1 MIALLRGY
9 KIYFLLKE
17 HCLYEIRKFG
27 TQSYGS
33 AHRRNKTS
41 KHASQT
47 QTPPDG
53 IDAAVRAF
61 RRSRRIGVFLWWQQ
75 EEETEDAYVAGRVV
89 QVTPQKGGTVRKV
102 LHDDTDAVKKGDVL
116 AVLDDDNDVLAYE
129 RAKNELVQAVR
140 QNRRQNAAT
149 SQAGAQVALRRADLA
164 RAQDDLRRRSAL
176 AESGAVSAEELA
188 HARTAVSQ
196 AQAAVKAAL
205 AEESSA
211 RAALGGD
218 VSLREQPEVQ
228 TAIGRLK
235 DAWLNLRRTQVR
247 APADGQVAK
256 RSVQV
261 GQQVAA
267 GAPLMAVV
275 PLSDVWV
282 DANFKETQ
290 LRHMKIGQPAE
301 LVSDLYGKQIVYRG
315 RVAGFSAGTG
325 SAFSLI
331 PAQNAT
337 GNWIKVVQRVPVR
350 IVLNREDV
358 DRHPLRIGLSMT
370 VKVDT
375 SAAGA
380 PVSKTPGAALP
391 EMESTDWSEVDRTVD
406 EILGQ
411 SAP

>member
-1 MIALLRGY
+1 MATHADETTIQNRQEADSAKVKRKRRLLVLTLLFAL
-9 KIYFLLKE
+9 
-17 HCLYEIRKFG
+17 
-27 TQSYGS
+27 
-33 AHRRNKTS
+33 
-41 KHASQT
+41 
-47 QTPPDG
+47 
-53 IDAAVRAF
+53 AAVAAVSAF
-61 RRSRRIGVFLWWQQ
+61 FLWWQH

-89 QVTPQKGGTVRKV
+89 QITPQTGGTVRKV
-102 LHDDTDAVKKGDVL
+102 LHDDTDVVKKGDVL
-116 AVLDDDNDVLAYE
+116 AVLDDGNYVLAYE
-129 RAKNELVQAVR
+129 RAKNELIQAVR
-140 QNRRQNAAT
+140 QNRQQNAAT

-188 HARTAVSQ
+188 HARAAVSQ

-211 RAALGGD
+211 RAALGGQ
-218 VSLREQPEVQ
+218 VALREQPAVQ
-228 TAIGRLK
+228 TAVSRLK
-235 DAWLNLRRTQVR
+235 DAWLNLQRTQIR
-247 APADGQVAK
+247 APVDGQVAK

-290 LRHMKIGQPAE
+290 LRRMKIGQPVE
-301 LVSDLYGKQIVYRG
+301 LVSDLYGKQTVYRG

-350 IVLNREDV
+350 IELNREDV
-358 DRHPLRIGLSMT
+358 NRHPLRIGLSMT
-370 VKVDT
+370 VKVDI

-380 PVSKTPGAALP
+380 PISKTPDAVLP
-391 EMESTDWSEVDRTVD
+391 ETESTGWSEADRLVD
-406 EILGQ
+406 EILEQ
-411 SAP
+411 YAH

>member
-1 MIALLRGY
+1 MRGY

>member
-1 MIALLRGY
+1 MIELLRGY

-27 TQSYGS
+27 TQSYGN

-211 RAALGGD
+211 RAALGGG

-315 RVAGFSAGTG
+315 RVAGFLAGTG

>member
-9 KIYFLLKE
+9 RICFLLKE

-27 TQSYGS
+27 TQSYGY
-33 AHRRNKTS
+33 AHGRNKTS

-53 IDAAVRAF
+53 IDAAVRAC
-61 RRSRRIGVFLWWQQ
+61 RRSRRVGVFLWWQH

-129 RAKNELVQAVR
+129 RAKNELVQGVR
-140 QNRRQNAAT
+140 KNRRQNAAT

-188 HARTAVSQ
+188 HARAAVSQ

-218 VSLREQPEVQ
+218 VSLREQPAVQ

-235 DAWLNLRRTQVR
+235 DAWLNFQRTQIR

>member
-17 HCLYEIRKFG
+17 YCLYEIRKFG

-61 RRSRRIGVFLWWQQ
+61 RRSRRIGVFLWWQH

>member
-1 MIALLRGY
+1 LLFALAAAAA
-9 KIYFLLKE
+9 
-17 HCLYEIRKFG
+17 
-27 TQSYGS
+27 GS
-33 AHRRNKTS
+33 A
-41 KHASQT
+41 
-47 QTPPDG
+47 
-53 IDAAVRAF
+53 F
-61 RRSRRIGVFLWWQQ
+61 FLWWQH

-129 RAKNELVQAVR
+129 RAKNELIQAVR

-149 SQAGAQVALRRADLA
+149 SQAGAQVALRRADLV

-188 HARTAVSQ
+188 HARAAVSQ

-211 RAALGGD
+211 RAALGGQ
-218 VSLREQPEVQ
+218 VSLREQPAVQ

-235 DAWLNLRRTQVR
+235 DAWLNLQRTQIR

>member
-17 HCLYEIRKFG
+17 YCLYEIRKFG
-27 TQSYGS
+27 TQSYGN

-61 RRSRRIGVFLWWQQ
+61 RRSRRIGVFLWWQH

-301 LVSDLYGKQIVYRG
+301 LVSDLYGKQTVYRG

>member
-1 MIALLRGY
+1 MTTHADETTIQNRQEADSAKVKRKRRLLVLTLLFAL
-9 KIYFLLKE
+9 
-17 HCLYEIRKFG
+17 
-27 TQSYGS
+27 
-33 AHRRNKTS
+33 
-41 KHASQT
+41 
-47 QTPPDG
+47 
-53 IDAAVRAF
+53 AAVAAVSAF
-61 RRSRRIGVFLWWQQ
+61 FLWWQH

-89 QVTPQKGGTVRKV
+89 QITPQTGGTVRKV
-102 LHDDTDAVKKGDVL
+102 LHDDTDVVKKGDVL
-116 AVLDDDNDVLAYE
+116 AVLDDGNYVLAYE
-129 RAKNELVQAVR
+129 RAKNELIQAVR
-140 QNRRQNAAT
+140 QNRQQNAAT
-149 SQAGAQVALRRADLA
+149 SQAGAQVALRRADLV

-188 HARTAVSQ
+188 HARAAVSQ

-211 RAALGGD
+211 RAALGGR
-218 VSLREQPEVQ
+218 VALREQPAVQ
-228 TAIGRLK
+228 TAVSRLK
-235 DAWLNLRRTQVR
+235 DAWLNLQRTQIR
-247 APADGQVAK
+247 APVDGQVAK

-290 LRHMKIGQPAE
+290 LRRMKIGQPVE
-301 LVSDLYGKQIVYRG
+301 LVSDLYGKQTVYRG

-350 IVLNREDV
+350 IELNREDV
-358 DRHPLRIGLSMT
+358 NRHPLRIGLSMT
-370 VKVDT
+370 VKVDI

-380 PVSKTPGAALP
+380 PISKTPDAVLP
-391 EMESTDWSEVDRTVD
+391 ETESTDWSEADRLVD
-406 EILGQ
+406 EILEQ
-411 SAP
+411 YAH

>member
-1 MIALLRGY
+1 
-9 KIYFLLKE
+9 
-17 HCLYEIRKFG
+17 
-27 TQSYGS
+27 
-33 AHRRNKTS
+33 
-41 KHASQT
+41 
-47 QTPPDG
+47 
-53 IDAAVRAF
+53 
-61 RRSRRIGVFLWWQQ
+61 
-75 EEETEDAYVAGRVV
+75 
-89 QVTPQKGGTVRKV
+89 
-102 LHDDTDAVKKGDVL
+102 
-116 AVLDDDNDVLAYE
+116 
-129 RAKNELVQAVR
+129 
-140 QNRRQNAAT
+140 
-149 SQAGAQVALRRADLA
+149 
-164 RAQDDLRRRSAL
+164 RRSAL

-188 HARTAVSQ
+188 HARAAVSQ

-218 VSLREQPEVQ
+218 VSLREQPAVQ

-235 DAWLNLRRTQVR
+235 DAWLNFQRTQIR

>member
-17 HCLYEIRKFG
+17 YCLYEIRKFG

-61 RRSRRIGVFLWWQQ
+61 RRSRRIGVFLWWQH

-358 DRHPLRIGLSMT
+358 DRHPLRIGLPMT

>member
-1 MIALLRGY
+1 MDTHTDETKLQNTQAKRKRCLTALT
-9 KIYFLLKE
+9 LLFA
-17 HCLYEIRKFG
+17 LAAAAA
-27 TQSYGS
+27 GS
-33 AHRRNKTS
+33 E
-41 KHASQT
+41 
-47 QTPPDG
+47 
-53 IDAAVRAF
+53 F
-61 RRSRRIGVFLWWQQ
+61 FLWWQH

-129 RAKNELVQAVR
+129 RAKNELIQAVR

-188 HARTAVSQ
+188 HARAAVSQ

-205 AEESSA
+205 
-211 RAALGGD
+211 GGQ
-218 VSLREQPEVQ
+218 VSLREQPAVQ

-235 DAWLNLRRTQVR
+235 DAWLNLQRTQIR

>member
-1 MIALLRGY
+1 MTTHADETTIQNRQEADSAKVKRKRRLLVLTLLFAL
-9 KIYFLLKE
+9 
-17 HCLYEIRKFG
+17 
-27 TQSYGS
+27 
-33 AHRRNKTS
+33 
-41 KHASQT
+41 
-47 QTPPDG
+47 
-53 IDAAVRAF
+53 AAVAAVSAF
-61 RRSRRIGVFLWWQQ
+61 FLWWQH

-89 QVTPQKGGTVRKV
+89 QITPQTGGTVRKV
-102 LHDDTDAVKKGDVL
+102 LHDDTDVVKKGDVL
-116 AVLDDDNDVLAYE
+116 AVLDDGNYVLAYE
-129 RAKNELVQAVR
+129 RAKNELIQAVR
-140 QNRRQNAAT
+140 QNRQQNAAT

-188 HARTAVSQ
+188 HARAAVSQ

-211 RAALGGD
+211 RAALGGQ
-218 VSLREQPEVQ
+218 VALREQPAVQ
-228 TAIGRLK
+228 MAVSRLK
-235 DAWLNLRRTQVR
+235 DAWLNLQRTQIR
-247 APADGQVAK
+247 APVDGQVAK

-290 LRHMKIGQPAE
+290 LRRMKIGQPVE
-301 LVSDLYGKQIVYRG
+301 LVSDLYGKQTVYRG
-315 RVAGFSAGTG
+315 RVSGFSAGTG

-350 IVLNREDV
+350 IELNREDV
-358 DRHPLRIGLSMT
+358 NRHPLRIGLSMT
-370 VKVDT
+370 VKVDI

-380 PVSKTPGAALP
+380 PISKTPDAVLP
-391 EMESTDWSEVDRTVD
+391 ETESTDWSEADRLVD
-406 EILGQ
+406 EILEQ
-411 SAP
+411 YAH

>member
-1 MIALLRGY
+1 MTTHADETTIQNRQEADSAKVKRKRRLLVLTLLFAL
-9 KIYFLLKE
+9 
-17 HCLYEIRKFG
+17 
-27 TQSYGS
+27 
-33 AHRRNKTS
+33 
-41 KHASQT
+41 
-47 QTPPDG
+47 
-53 IDAAVRAF
+53 AAVAAVSAF
-61 RRSRRIGVFLWWQQ
+61 FLWWQH
-75 EEETEDAYVAGRVV
+75 EEETEDTYVAGRVV
-89 QVTPQKGGTVRKV
+89 QITPQTGGTVRKV
-102 LHDDTDAVKKGDVL
+102 LHDDTDVVKKGDVL
-116 AVLDDDNDVLAYE
+116 AVLDDGNYVLAYE
-129 RAKNELVQAVR
+129 RAKNELIQAVR
-140 QNRRQNAAT
+140 QNRQQNAAT

-188 HARTAVSQ
+188 HARAAVSQ

-211 RAALGGD
+211 RAALGGQ
-218 VSLREQPEVQ
+218 VALREQPAVQ
-228 TAIGRLK
+228 MAVSRLK
-235 DAWLNLRRTQVR
+235 DAWLNLQRTQIR
-247 APADGQVAK
+247 APVDGQVAK

-290 LRHMKIGQPAE
+290 LRRMKIGQPVE
-301 LVSDLYGKQIVYRG
+301 LVSDLYGKQTVYRG

-350 IVLNREDV
+350 IELNREDV
-358 DRHPLRIGLSMT
+358 NRHPLRIGLSMT
-370 VKVDT
+370 VKVDI

-380 PVSKTPGAALP
+380 PISKTPDAVLP
-391 EMESTDWSEVDRTVD
+391 ETESTDWSEADRLVD
-406 EILGQ
+406 EILEQ
-411 SAP
+411 YAN

>member
-1 MIALLRGY
+1 MATHGDEVKIQNRQEADGVKAKRKRRLTALT
-9 KIYFLLKE
+9 LLFA
-17 HCLYEIRKFG
+17 LAAAAA
-27 TQSYGS
+27 GS
-33 AHRRNKTS
+33 A
-41 KHASQT
+41 
-47 QTPPDG
+47 
-53 IDAAVRAF
+53 F
-61 RRSRRIGVFLWWQQ
+61 FLWWQH

-116 AVLDDDNDVLAYE
+116 AVLDDDNDVLAH
-129 RAKNELVQAVR
+129 
-140 QNRRQNAAT
+140 
-149 SQAGAQVALRRADLA
+149 A
-164 RAQDDLRRRSAL
+164 RA
-176 AESGAVSAEELA
+176 
-188 HARTAVSQ
+188 AVSQ

-211 RAALGGD
+211 RAALGGQ
-218 VSLREQPEVQ
+218 VALREQPEVQ

-235 DAWLNLRRTQVR
+235 DAWLNLQRTQIR

>member
-1 MIALLRGY
+1 MTTHADETTIQNRQEADSAKVKRKRRLLVLTLLFAL
-9 KIYFLLKE
+9 
-17 HCLYEIRKFG
+17 
-27 TQSYGS
+27 
-33 AHRRNKTS
+33 
-41 KHASQT
+41 
-47 QTPPDG
+47 
-53 IDAAVRAF
+53 AAVAAVSAF
-61 RRSRRIGVFLWWQQ
+61 FLWWQH

-89 QVTPQKGGTVRKV
+89 QITPQTGGTVRKV
-102 LHDDTDAVKKGDVL
+102 LHDDTDVVKKGDVL
-116 AVLDDDNDVLAYE
+116 AVLDDGNYVLAYE
-129 RAKNELVQAVR
+129 RAKNELIQAVR
-140 QNRRQNAAT
+140 QNRQQNAAT

-188 HARTAVSQ
+188 HARAAVSQ

-211 RAALGGD
+211 RAALGGQ
-218 VSLREQPEVQ
+218 VALREQPAVQ
-228 TAIGRLK
+228 MAVSRLK
-235 DAWLNLRRTQVR
+235 DAWLNLQRTQIR
-247 APADGQVAK
+247 APVDGQVAK

-290 LRHMKIGQPAE
+290 LRRMKIGQPVE
-301 LVSDLYGKQIVYRG
+301 LVSDLYGKQTVYRG

-350 IVLNREDV
+350 IELNREDV

-370 VKVDT
+370 VKVDI

-380 PVSKTPGAALP
+380 PISKTPDAVLP
-391 EMESTDWSEVDRTVD
+391 ETESTDWSEADRLVD
-406 EILGQ
+406 EILEQ
-411 SAP
+411 YAH

>member
-27 TQSYGS
+27 TQSYGN

-61 RRSRRIGVFLWWQQ
+61 RRSRRIGVFLWWQH

-211 RAALGGD
+211 RAALGGG

>member
-1 MIALLRGY
+1 MIELLRGY

-27 TQSYGS
+27 TQSYGN

-211 RAALGGD
+211 RAALGGG

-247 APADGQVAK
+247 APADGQVEK

>member
-1 MIALLRGY
+1 MDTHADETKLQNTQAKRKRRLTALT
-9 KIYFLLKE
+9 LLFA
-17 HCLYEIRKFG
+17 LAAAAA
-27 TQSYGS
+27 GS
-33 AHRRNKTS
+33 A
-41 KHASQT
+41 
-47 QTPPDG
+47 
-53 IDAAVRAF
+53 F
-61 RRSRRIGVFLWWQQ
+61 FLWWQH

-116 AVLDDDNDVLAYE
+116 A
-129 RAKNELVQAVR
+129 
-140 QNRRQNAAT
+140 
-149 SQAGAQVALRRADLA
+149 
-164 RAQDDLRRRSAL
+164 
-176 AESGAVSAEELA
+176 ESGAVSAEELA
-188 HARTAVSQ
+188 HARAAVSQ

-211 RAALGGD
+211 RAALGGQ
-218 VSLREQPEVQ
+218 VSLREQPAVQ

-235 DAWLNLRRTQVR
+235 DAWLNLQRTQIR

-391 EMESTDWSEVDRTVD
+391 EIESTDWSEVDRTVD

>member
-1 MIALLRGY
+1 MEAHTDETKLQNTQVKRKRRLTALT
-9 KIYFLLKE
+9 LLFA
-17 HCLYEIRKFG
+17 L
-27 TQSYGS
+27 SAAAAGS
-33 AHRRNKTS
+33 A
-41 KHASQT
+41 
-47 QTPPDG
+47 
-53 IDAAVRAF
+53 F
-61 RRSRRIGVFLWWQQ
+61 FLWWQH

-196 AQAAVKAAL
+196 AQ
-205 AEESSA
+205 
-211 RAALGGD
+211 
-218 VSLREQPEVQ
+218 
-228 TAIGRLK
+228 
-235 DAWLNLRRTQVR
+235 
-247 APADGQVAK
+247 
-256 RSVQV
+256 
-261 GQQVAA
+261 VAA

-358 DRHPLRIGLSMT
+358 DRYPLRIGLSMT

>member
-17 HCLYEIRKFG
+17 YCLYEIRKFG
-27 TQSYGS
+27 TQSYGN

-61 RRSRRIGVFLWWQQ
+61 RRSRRIGVFLWWQH

-211 RAALGGD
+211 RAALGGG

>member
-1 MIALLRGY
+1 MVAARRGNGRRLCCRTRGSGY
-9 KIYFLLKE
+9 AAKGRHGAEGFA
-17 HCLYEIRKFG
+17 RR
-27 TQSYGS
+27 YGC
-33 AHRRNKTS
+33 R
-41 KHASQT
+41 
-47 QTPPDG
+47 
-53 IDAAVRAF
+53 
-61 RRSRRIGVFLWWQQ
+61 
-75 EEETEDAYVAGRVV
+75 E
-89 QVTPQKGGTVRKV
+89 
-102 LHDDTDAVKKGDVL
+102 KGDVL

-380 PVSKTPGAALP
+380 CFKNAGCGIAGNGKYRLVGSRSDG
-391 EMESTDWSEVDRTVD
+391 R
-406 EILGQ
+406 
-411 SAP
+411 

>member
-1 MIALLRGY
+1 MIELLRGY

-27 TQSYGS
+27 TQSYGN

-61 RRSRRIGVFLWWQQ
+61 RRSRRIGVFLWWQH

-315 RVAGFSAGTG
+315 RVAEFSAGTG

>member
-1 MIALLRGY
+1 MRGY

-27 TQSYGS
+27 TQSYGN

-211 RAALGGD
+211 RAALGGG

>member
-1 MIALLRGY
+1 MRGY

-17 HCLYEIRKFG
+17 YCLYEIRKFG
-27 TQSYGS
+27 TQSYGN

-61 RRSRRIGVFLWWQQ
+61 RRSRRIGVFLWWQH

>member
-17 HCLYEIRKFG
+17 YCLYEIRKFG

-61 RRSRRIGVFLWWQQ
+61 RRSRRIGVFLWWQH

-102 LHDDTDAVKKGDVL
+102 LHDDTDAVKKGGVL

>member
-27 TQSYGS
+27 TQSYGN

-61 RRSRRIGVFLWWQQ
+61 RRSRRIGVFLWWQH

-102 LHDDTDAVKKGDVL
+102 LHDDTDAVKKGGVL

-211 RAALGGD
+211 RAALGGG

>member
-9 KIYFLLKE
+9 RICFLLKE

-27 TQSYGS
+27 TQSYGY
-33 AHRRNKTS
+33 AHGRNKTS

-53 IDAAVRAF
+53 IDAAVRAC
-61 RRSRRIGVFLWWQQ
+61 RRSRRVGVFLWWQH

-188 HARTAVSQ
+188 HARAAVSQ

-218 VSLREQPEVQ
+218 VSLREQPAVQ

-235 DAWLNLRRTQVR
+235 DAWLNFQRTQIR

>member
-1 MIALLRGY
+1 MIALLHGY

-17 HCLYEIRKFG
+17 YCLYEIRKFG
-27 TQSYGS
+27 TQSYGN

-61 RRSRRIGVFLWWQQ
+61 RRSRRIGVFLWWQH

>member
-9 KIYFLLKE
+9 RICFLLKE

-27 TQSYGS
+27 TQSYGY
-33 AHRRNKTS
+33 AHGRNKTS

-53 IDAAVRAF
+53 IDAAVRAC
-61 RRSRRIGVFLWWQQ
+61 RRSRRVGVFLWWQH

-188 HARTAVSQ
+188 HARAAVSQ

-211 RAALGGD
+211 RAALGGQ
-218 VSLREQPEVQ
+218 VSLREQPAVQ

-235 DAWLNLRRTQVR
+235 DAWLDLQRTQIR

>member
-1 MIALLRGY
+1 MATHADETTIQNRQEADSAKVKRKRRLLVLTLLFAL
-9 KIYFLLKE
+9 
-17 HCLYEIRKFG
+17 
-27 TQSYGS
+27 
-33 AHRRNKTS
+33 
-41 KHASQT
+41 
-47 QTPPDG
+47 
-53 IDAAVRAF
+53 AAVAAVSAF
-61 RRSRRIGVFLWWQQ
+61 FLWWQH

-89 QVTPQKGGTVRKV
+89 QITPQTGGTVRKV
-102 LHDDTDAVKKGDVL
+102 LHDDTDVVKKGDVL
-116 AVLDDDNDVLAYE
+116 AVLDDGNYVLAYE
-129 RAKNELVQAVR
+129 RAKNELIQAVR
-140 QNRRQNAAT
+140 QNRQQNAAT
-149 SQAGAQVALRRADLA
+149 SQAGAQVALRRADLV
-164 RAQDDLRRRSAL
+164 RAQDDLRRRSTL

-188 HARTAVSQ
+188 HARAAVSQ

-211 RAALGGD
+211 RAALGGR
-218 VSLREQPEVQ
+218 VALSEQPAVQ
-228 TAIGRLK
+228 TAVSRLK
-235 DAWLNLRRTQVR
+235 DAWLNLQRTQIR
-247 APADGQVAK
+247 APLDGQVAK

-290 LRHMKIGQPAE
+290 LKHMKIGQPVE
-301 LVSDLYGKQIVYRG
+301 LVSDLYGKQTVYRG

-350 IVLNREDV
+350 IELNREDV
-358 DRHPLRIGLSMT
+358 NRHPLRIGLSMT
-370 VKVDT
+370 VKVDI

-380 PVSKTPGAALP
+380 PISKTPDAVLP
-391 EMESTDWSEVDRTVD
+391 ETEGTDWSEADRLVD
-406 EILGQ
+406 EILEQ
-411 SAP
+411 YAH